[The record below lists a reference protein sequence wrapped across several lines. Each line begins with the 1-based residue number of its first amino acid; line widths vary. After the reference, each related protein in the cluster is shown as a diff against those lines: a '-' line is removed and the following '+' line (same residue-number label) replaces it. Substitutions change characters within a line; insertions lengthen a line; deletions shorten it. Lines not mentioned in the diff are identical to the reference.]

1 MLKSIIRLKYI
12 RMAVAAVMAAFMM
25 TACSNKNE
33 IETDIMN
40 ELSYDF
46 HYRNLDSTLYY
57 AQKAEQ
63 LAKSYDGGRAE
74 AFNNKAFVSI
84 ARMQYALAEQQLDSI
99 LHITDNQVELLIAD
113 IQQMRLCQRQS
124 KNKDFYTYRES
135 AMQRFKRI
143 DEDQDRLNEHHQKRM
158 IYARSEFDI
167 VTSTYYYYVGLEE
180 PAVEAMEQIDPNGEI
195 LQDVQQHLNYLYNVG
210 AGGTITQG
218 TQEEINQMEMEY
230 LFKCYSIAMQYNYTF
245 WTANSLQAISEHMQV
260 PHLRERLIA
269 DNFNEFKSIN
279 ADNVP
284 DSLIAVNLAR
294 RSLQLFTE
302 YGDVYQMAGSYRTL
316 AQCSRLMGD
325 NEMSLKYLNDALNND
340 SAIYLAPDLVAS
352 IWEQLSVIYAAKND
366 KTHSH
371 LYRNKYLDT
380 QDQTRQDRYYES
392 RAEQLSNSVRQL
404 SVMTSAIVAL
414 LVIGLV
420 LLFLF
425 YYLRKRKSQQN
436 DLQTLLLPLE
446 KWKKDN
452 EKYMA
457 MLDERHEEA
466 NEQKAMAMLHIENN
480 KRLNLEQRA
489 KVSLVNMVTPYI
501 DRMLHEIYK
510 LRNADESQQLRD
522 ERYAYVAELT
532 DRIMDYNNVLTQWIQ
547 LRKGE
552 LSLHIESFSVK
563 QLFDIVAHS
572 RRGFQLRGINLVVN
586 DTDAW
591 VKADKILTL
600 FMINTMADNARKF
613 TPDGGTV
620 TVDAKETDNFVEISV
635 ADTGVGMTEE
645 QMAEVFSVEKKAF
658 NDDASEEN
666 TSNPRTPNKEKGHGF
681 GLVNCKG
688 IIEKYK
694 KISSLFKVCSI
705 GVDSKLG
712 EGSKFFFRL
721 PKGIARNLS
730 ILFIALCG
738 ALDTFAQDDILMMK
752 AADFADSVWTCN
764 TQDRFNE
771 AVAYADSA
779 LKYINLKYKG
789 IAPNSTDTLI
799 MESNKSVLQAEILW
813 YHDMVN
819 VDFNIILQLR
829 NEIAVAALALHK
841 WSLYNYNN
849 KVYTQL
855 YKEMS
860 ADNTLPEYC
869 SVMQKSQSNR
879 YMAIVILIILLLL
892 ILMAYFTLYY
902 RHLVYFRFCLE
913 RVRAMNNVLNAD
925 MGNESK
931 LKEIEKLAGKQDDD
945 NKKIRS
951 LVYDNEK
958 LPQQL
963 QEVAD
968 QLISTL
974 QKSISANKKR
984 LADIDL
990 AEDEVR
996 KCQFEN
1002 DKLHV
1007 SNSVLDNCLSTLKHE
1022 TMYYP
1027 SRIRTLLDS
1036 GDAQLQSISELAD
1049 YYKELYTLLS
1059 AQAMRQVEYVKPEC
1073 VPVKISQLIP
1083 KCKSDVADIAVL
1095 GDSQM
1100 LRYLFDILKKQ
1111 GKGVA
1116 PDISI
1121 SERDD
1126 RYVDFSL
1133 TYKNLNL
1140 DDEQCHELFNP
1151 DMANLPFMLCRQI
1164 VRDVGEATNAR
1175 GCGITARYDGKGGN
1189 IVVVTLVKAKRNKNN
1204 I

>member
-1 MLKSIIRLKYI
+1 MRLSYLYMVI
-12 RMAVAAVMAAFMM
+12 AVAVCVMS
-25 TACSNKNE
+25 ACSNKNE
-33 IETDIMN
+33 AEADSMN
-40 ELSYDF
+40 ELSYEF

-57 AQKAEQ
+57 ARKAEA
-63 LAKSYDGGRAE
+63 LAKDYDGGMAE

-84 ARMQYALAEQQLDSI
+84 ARMQYQLAQKQLDSI
-99 LHITDNQVELLIAD
+99 ADITDNQVELLIAD
-113 IQQMRLCQRQS
+113 IQNMRLCQRQS
-124 KNKDFYTYRES
+124 KNKDFYNFRES

-143 DEDQDRLNEHHQKRM
+143 EEDTDLLNMHHQKRM

-167 VTSTYYYYVGLEE
+167 VTSTYYYYVGLEQ
-180 PAVEAMEQIDPNGEI
+180 PSVEAVDQIDPNGEI
-195 LQDVQQHLNYLYNVG
+195 LHDTQQYLNYLYNVG
-210 AGGTITQG
+210 AGGIITQG
-218 TQEEINQMEMEY
+218 TQEEINQMEMDY
-230 LFKCYSIAMQYNYTF
+230 LFKCYSISLQYGYSF
-245 WTANSLQAISEHMQV
+245 WTANSLQAISEHMLV
-260 PHLRERLIA
+260 PNLRERLIA
-269 DNFNEFKSIN
+269 DNYNEFKNLNS
-279 ADNVP
+279 DNVP
-284 DSLIAVNLAR
+284 DSIIAVNLAQ
-294 RSLQLFTE
+294 RSLKLFSE
-302 YGDVYQMAGSYRTL
+302 YGDVYQTAGSFRTL
-316 AQCSRLMGD
+316 ASCYRLMGD
-325 NEMSLKYLNDALNND
+325 NERSLKCLNWALNND

-366 KTHSH
+366 KTNSH

-392 RAEQLSNSVRQL
+392 RAEQLGNSVRQL
-404 SVMTSAIVAL
+404 NLMTNAIVVL
-414 LVIGLV
+414 LVVGV
-420 LLFLF
+420 ALLFLF
-425 YYLRKRKSQQN
+425 YYLRKRKVQQN
-436 DLQTLLLPLE
+436 NMESLLLPLE

-452 EKYMA
+452 EKYMD
-457 MLDERHEEA
+457 MLDERFEEA
-466 NEQKAMAMLHIENN
+466 NEQKAMALLHIENN
-480 KRLNLEQRA
+480 KRLNLEQRT

-501 DRMLHEIYK
+501 DRMLHEISK
-510 LRNADESQQLRD
+510 LRNAHESKQLRE

-532 DRIMDYNNVLTQWIQ
+532 DRIIEYNDVLTQWIQ

-552 LSLHIESFSVK
+552 LSLHIESFPVK
-563 QLFDIVAHS
+563 ELFDIVMHS
-572 RRGFQLRGINLVVN
+572 RRGFQLKGIELVVN
-586 DTDAW
+586 DTKAW

-613 TPDGGTV
+613 TPNGGTV
-620 TVDAKETDNFVEISV
+620 TLDAKEFDDSVEISI
-635 ADTGVGMTEE
+635 ADTGKGMTQE
-645 QMAEVFSVEKKAF
+645 QMAEAFSVEKKAF
-658 NDDASEEN
+658 ADDTTEDNDMHQN
-666 TSNPRTPNKEKGHGF
+666 MPYKEKGHGF

-705 GVDSKLG
+705 GVDSKVG
-712 EGSKFFFRL
+712 EGSRFFFRL
-721 PKGIARNLS
+721 PKGIAKTVLLLLIS
-730 ILFIALCG
+730 CAS
-738 ALDTFAQDDILMMK
+738 AMTVKAQNDFLMKK

-764 TQDRFNE
+764 TQDRFEE
-771 AVAYADSA
+771 AIAFADSA
-779 LKYINLKYKG
+779 ITSLNVIYKN
-789 IAPNSTDTLI
+789 IKPNGADTLI

-813 YHDMVN
+813 YHDMMD

-829 NEIAVAALALHK
+829 NEIAVTALALHR

-860 ADNTLPEYC
+860 ADNTLPDYC

-913 RVRAMNNVLNAD
+913 RVRAMNNVLNANLND
-925 MGNESK
+925 EKK
-931 LKEIEKLAGKQDDD
+931 LQEIEKLAGHKQSEGK
-945 NKKIRS
+945 NMRS
-951 LVYDNEK
+951 LVYNNEK

-974 QKSISANKKR
+974 KKSIKANKKR

-990 AEDEVR
+990 AEDDVK

-1007 SNSVLDNCLSTLKHE
+1007 ANSVLDNCLSTLKHE

-1027 SRIRTLLDS
+1027 SRIRTLLDD

-1049 YYKELYTLLS
+1049 YYKVLYSILS

-1073 VPVKISQLIP
+1073 VPVKI
-1083 KCKSDVADIAVL
+1083 KSLVPGCASEMANVNVL
-1095 GDSQM
+1095 GDRQM
-1100 LRYLFDILKKQ
+1100 LKYLFDILKKQ
-1111 GKGVA
+1111 GKGMA
-1116 PDISI
+1116 PKITVTEKNSK
-1121 SERDD
+1121 
-1126 RYVDFSL
+1126 YVDFAFIY
-1133 TYKNLNL
+1133 TNLNL
-1140 DDEQCHELFNP
+1140 DDLQCHNLFNP

-1175 GCGITARYDGKGGN
+1175 GCGITAQCTGDGNN
-1189 IVVVTLVKAKRNKNN
+1189 IVVVTLVKSKRITN
-1204 I
+1204 